1 MSDNT
6 YLRKIIG
13 IAMLFFIVGHALGQS
28 LDLEKV
34 KTDKGVK
41 LTGGLS
47 LNTVFNSPAYQG
59 VQPLSL
65 FLSGTLNLNLYGVNI
80 PVILSYSNRKF
91 SYSQPYSFNQLSF
104 HPTYKWATAHIGTN
118 FTSFSPYSLNG
129 HQYQGI
135 GLDLSPNRWNINLM
149 AGRLVKAQTSDTL
162 LGATYKRMGYGV
174 KATYRANNYQVGI
187 TAFGASDEVN
197 SINPALMNAA
207 KIPDAQNNL
216 VLGLQFG
223 ATLFKVLQLDV
234 DYHNSVLTT
243 NKEAQGDEKIQSLA
257 GWFYSANSTTKSYN
271 AFKTNLNYNI
281 ASTRTLIGLGYERV
295 DPFYRTLGGYFFVND
310 FENWTINFN
319 QTLWKDH
326 VSLNGNLGLQNSDIK
341 KIKTNGQR
349 RVVGS
354 VNLNANITDKW
365 SIGGDYSNFTSYS
378 YIRTVFDDVKRLTPF
393 EQLDTLRYTQI
404 SNNLSFNSIYTF
416 HSTEDKNNALVANIA
431 FMTSADKQ
439 GNIVR
444 VGRGSNFINSTVSYS
459 SALLKKFMGYSAGIN
474 YSYNTIGQD
483 NITTIGPVLGF
494 QKGFLKNSLRTNFSA
509 SYLFSQSP
517 DAQNNNVNLRV
528 NVSYTIKEQHSLLSN
543 FGFSQTTYHKD
554 SRSYLSL
561 SFGYNYS
568 F

>member
-1 MSDNT
+1 MSENI
-6 YLRKIIG
+6 YPRKIIG
-13 IAMLFFIVGHALGQS
+13 IAMLFFIVGHAFGQS
-28 LDLEKV
+28 LDLEKI
-34 KTDKGVK
+34 KPAKGVK
-41 LTGGLS
+41 LSGGLS
-47 LNTVFNSPAYQG
+47 FNTVFNSPAYQG

-80 PVILSYSNRKF
+80 PIILSYSNRKF
-91 SYSQPYSFNQLSF
+91 AYSQPYSFNQLSL

-135 GLDLSPNRWNINLM
+135 GFDLSPNRWNISLM

-162 LGATYKRMGYGV
+162 IGPTYKRMGYGV
-174 KATYRANNYQVGI
+174 KTTYRGNNYRIGL
-187 TAFGASDEVN
+187 TAFGASDDLN
-197 SINPALMNAA
+197 SINATLSKAD
-207 KIPDAQNNL
+207 KVLDAQSNL

-223 ATLFKVLQLDV
+223 ATLFKVLQLDL

-243 NKEAQGDEKIQSLA
+243 NKEAQGDEKVQSLA
-257 GWFYSANSTTKSYN
+257 GWFYPANSTTKSYN
-271 AFKTNLNYNI
+271 AFKANLNYNL
-281 ASTRTLIGLGYERV
+281 AATKTLIGVGYERV

-319 QTLWKDH
+319 QTLWKDL
-326 VSLNGNLGLQNSDIK
+326 VSINGNLGLQNSDIK
-341 KIKTNGQR
+341 KAKSNGQK

-393 EQLDTLRYTQI
+393 DQLDTLRYTQI
-404 SNNLSFNSIYTF
+404 SNNLSFNSIYNF
-416 HSTEDKNNALVANIA
+416 HSTETKNDALVANIA

-439 GNIVR
+439 GDIVR

-459 SALLKKFMGYSAGIN
+459 SSLLQKYIGYSVGVN
-474 YSYNTIGQD
+474 YSYNTIGAG
-483 NITTIGPVLGF
+483 NITTVGPVLGF
-494 QKGFLKNSLRTNFSA
+494 QKGFLQNALRTNFSA
-509 SYLFSQSP
+509 SYLFSQSS
-517 DAQNNNVNLRV
+517 DAQSNNVNLRV
-528 NVSYTIKEQHSLLSN
+528 NANYTIKKQHSLVSN
-543 FGFSQTTYHKD
+543 LGFSHTTYEKN
-554 SRSYLSL
+554 SRSYVSL